1 MKRLGLVFLAGVL
14 LVSAVVLADT
24 FGVLAQFNA
33 GIFVGPKSVYSSTHK
48 VTRILNAAYTID
60 FATQTATCGD
70 SAGQT
75 LTGVRTGDVCVVS
88 PPAASTANTMFNCR
102 VSATNTV
109 IVRFCPTGA
118 GAVDPASG
126 SYNVT
131 VISNQ

>member
-1 MKRLGLVFLAGVL
+1 MKRIGLIL
-14 LVSAVVLADT
+14 LVGAVLAAGLALADT
-24 FGVLAQFNA
+24 FGVLAQFNG

-48 VTRILNAAYTID
+48 VTRILNGAYTID
-60 FATQTATCGD
+60 FASSTITCVD

-75 LTGVRTGDVCVVS
+75 LTGARTGDVCVVS

-109 IVRFCPTGA
+109 IVRYCPA
-118 GAVDPASG
+118 GTAADPASG

>member
-1 MKRLGLVFLAGVL
+1 MKRLGLILLAGVL

-24 FGVLAQFNA
+24 FGVLAQFND

-48 VTRILNAAYTID
+48 VTRILNGAYTID
-60 FATQTATCGD
+60 FASSTITCVD

-75 LTGVRTGDVCVVS
+75 LTGARTGDVCVVS

-109 IVRFCPTGA
+109 IVRYCPA
-118 GAVDPASG
+118 GTAADPASG

-131 VISNQ
+131 VISHQ